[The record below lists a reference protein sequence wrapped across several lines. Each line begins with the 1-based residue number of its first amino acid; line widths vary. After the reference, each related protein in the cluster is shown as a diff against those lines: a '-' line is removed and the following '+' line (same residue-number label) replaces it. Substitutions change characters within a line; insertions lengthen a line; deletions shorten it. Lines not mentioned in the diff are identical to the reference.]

1 MKRPIIS
8 VIVPVYNTEKYLDE
22 CIQSILSQTFTDFE
36 LLLVDDGSTDGSGNI
51 CDKYAIQDERIK
63 VFHQEN
69 RGVTAARKLGV
80 KYSNGNY
87 ICFVDS
93 DDKISYTA
101 FELLIHNMKDEID
114 IVISDVKFEGVIA
127 GKDYVNKLLCGKMPV
142 ALWGKLY
149 RRNIFQNTGVFDLNR
164 NINIGEDWWSNIKI
178 ALLVRN
184 VACLSI
190 SIYDYCDNPT
200 SVMHINKTSLE
211 YEERYRIAIEEMLGE
226 NKNQYEESW
235 YKFQLHLLEKLIT
248 QKIKF
253 SYNRPWIQNLFKGK
267 YKYSFSVRERVVY
280 YIHNAVLCYYI
291 LMLISLLR
299 HYFRFLCVD
308 QNKKILDH

>member
-1 MKRPIIS
+1 
-8 VIVPVYNTEKYLDE
+8 
-22 CIQSILSQTFTDFE
+22 
-36 LLLVDDGSTDGSGNI
+36 
-51 CDKYAIQDERIK
+51 
-63 VFHQEN
+63 
-69 RGVTAARKLGV
+69 
-80 KYSNGNY
+80 
-87 ICFVDS
+87 
-93 DDKISYTA
+93 
-101 FELLIHNMKDEID
+101 MKDEID

-149 RRNIFQNTGVFDLNR
+149 RKNIFQNTGVFDLNR

-226 NKNQYEESW
+226 NKNKYEESW

-248 QKIKF
+248 QKIRF

-308 QNKKILDH
+308 QNKKILGH

>member
-22 CIQSILSQTFTDFE
+22 CIQSILSQTFADFE

-101 FELLIHNMKDEID
+101 F
-114 IVISDVKFEGVIA
+114 VFTT
-127 GKDYVNKLLCGKMPV
+127 DYYSIF
-142 ALWGKLY
+142 Y
-149 RRNIFQNTGVFDLNR
+149 R
-164 NINIGEDWWSNIKI
+164 
-178 ALLVRN
+178 
-184 VACLSI
+184 
-190 SIYDYCDNPT
+190 
-200 SVMHINKTSLE
+200 
-211 YEERYRIAIEEMLGE
+211 
-226 NKNQYEESW
+226 
-235 YKFQLHLLEKLIT
+235 
-248 QKIKF
+248 
-253 SYNRPWIQNLFKGK
+253 
-267 YKYSFSVRERVVY
+267 
-280 YIHNAVLCYYI
+280 
-291 LMLISLLR
+291 
-299 HYFRFLCVD
+299 
-308 QNKKILDH
+308 